1 MAADVTGFNE
11 GLKQTTSTF
20 NQMIDTIQGI
30 QIWWN
35 DGLQNFFN
43 GLAFFSHLLG
53 G

>member
-1 MAADVTGFNE
+1 MAADVGGFNE
-11 GLKQTTSTF
+11 GLKQTTGSF

-30 QIWWN
+30 QIWFAQSM
-35 DGLQNFFN
+35 DSFFN

>member
-11 GLKQTTSTF
+11 GLRETTNSF

-30 QIWWN
+30 QAWLSHSM
-35 DGLQNFFN
+35 DGFFN
-43 GLAFFSHLLG
+43 GLDFFSHLLG

>member
-11 GLKQTTSTF
+11 GLKQTTNSF

-30 QIWWN
+30 QFWFSN
-35 DGLQNFFN
+35 SLDNFFN
-43 GLAFFSHLLG
+43 GIAFFQHLLG